1 MIYRFADCELDA
13 GLVELRRGGR
23 AVHVEPQVFEL
34 LLTLAERAGEVVDK
48 DTLVARVWR
57 GFVVSDSTI
66 NARVSAA
73 RKAVG
78 DDGARQAVIRTA
90 QRRGF
95 ALVAEVSHVAK
106 GQAEG
111 ASGRAKEARLHPEIR
126 YATSADGTA
135 IGWTAEGAGPDLV
148 RIGHWLTHLE
158 LDHDSP
164 VFGPAIARL
173 SGRHR
178 LIRYDVRGT
187 GLSDRGAGFSGLH
200 DFVDDLDAVISAA
213 CTGPVDVFAA
223 SQAVPVAVAYAVR
236 RPERVKRMVLYGGF
250 VRGRTLRAGEAGDL
264 DGDTALSMIRA
275 GWGREGSVFMEAFIR
290 MFAPDAS
297 PAMVAEL
304 ARMQRETAEPDT
316 VIRLRQTIDRFD
328 VTDLLAQVVAP
339 ALVLHATGDVIQ
351 PFAQARA
358 LAAGLTDARLIPL
371 DSRNHIALPDTQA
384 WERLMAAS
392 EVFLAP
398 DG

>member
-1 MIYRFADCELDA
+1 
-13 GLVELRRGGR
+13 
-23 AVHVEPQVFEL
+23 
-34 LLTLAERAGEVVDK
+34 
-48 DTLVARVWR
+48 
-57 GFVVSDSTI
+57 
-66 NARVSAA
+66 
-73 RKAVG
+73 
-78 DDGARQAVIRTA
+78 
-90 QRRGF
+90 
-95 ALVAEVSHVAK
+95 
-106 GQAEG
+106 
-111 ASGRAKEARLHPEIR
+111 
-126 YATSADGTA
+126 
-135 IGWTAEGAGPDLV
+135 
-148 RIGHWLTHLE
+148 
-158 LDHDSP
+158 
-164 VFGPAIARL
+164 
-173 SGRHR
+173 
-178 LIRYDVRGT
+178 
-187 GLSDRGAGFSGLH
+187 
-200 DFVDDLDAVISAA
+200 VDDLDAVISAA

-392 EVFLAP
+392 EVVSRARWLKRPSGRQHVDQRRPHDPDHEGQRDRQP
-398 DG
+398 DGIEPADRTQQERRHAQPADKPHHRRLFRFPIHDTPSSGRECSADRHPRP